1 MKQKRIK
8 IENQEGLELAAYLR
22 LPDDENIAT
31 LAIFAHCFTCTK
43 NLNAIKNISQS
54 LTGHKIGVLSFDFTG
69 LGESEGEFAETN
81 FSSNVSDLVAVA
93 EYLAINYQAPEL
105 LIGHSLGGA
114 AVIQAASRIDSVKA
128 IATIGAP
135 ADAKHVSHLF
145 QPELDQIEKEGE
157 ARVSIGGR
165 PFTIKKQFL
174 DDLDENPAEQQLKSL
189 NQALL
194 IMHSPQDNIVGIDNA
209 ATMYHRARHPKSFIT
224 LDGADHLLSD
234 KKDSIY
240 AGNMIASWAT
250 RYISF
255 KQRSHPQPESQVL
268 TTTGD
273 SGYLTEIL
281 AGDHYLMA
289 DEPETL
295 GGTDRGPTPYDL
307 LLASLG
313 ACTGI
318 TLRMYADRKKWPLE
332 EIKVHMSHEK
342 RHLDD
347 CEHCD
352 NSTSKIDHIEKTIEL
367 SGNLDES
374 QRARLLE
381 ISKKCPVHRS
391 LLSEIVINSHLK

>member
-54 LTGHKIGVLSFDFTG
+54 LTSHKIGVLSFDFTG

-81 FSSNVSDLVAVA
+81 FSSNVWDLVAVA
-93 EYLAINYQAPEL
+93 EFLTTNYQAPEL

-114 AVIQAASRIDSVKA
+114 AVIQAASRIESVKA
-128 IATIGAP
+128 VATIGAP

-157 ARVSIGGR
+157 AQVSIGGR

-174 DDLDENPAEQQLKSL
+174 DDLDKNPAEKQLKSL

-194 IMHSPQDNIVGIDNA
+194 IMHSPQDNIVSIDNA

-234 KKDSIY
+234 TKDSIY

-250 RYISF
+250 RYITF
-255 KQRSHPQPESQVL
+255 KQPSLPESESQVL

-281 AGDHYLMA
+281 AGEHYLMA
-289 DEPETL
+289 DEPKTL

-352 NSTSKIDHIEKTIEL
+352 HATSKIDHIEKTIEL
-367 SGNLDES
+367 TGDLEDS

-381 ISKKCPVHRS
+381 ISKKCPVHKS